1 MIKISFRCQTGF
13 TPKTLLLVLLFC
25 LAGIS
30 RIDAQPATNPIAAS
44 ALYSYREEHNPDGIG
59 KFYQGREIAQVMGH
73 QAADWLER
81 PERLAE
87 ERTDLLLQALQL
99 RPGDIVADIGAGTG
113 YLSWRMAELVGN
125 QGRVYANDIQP
136 EMLDLLARNMAEHHT
151 TNFQAVLGTITD
163 TQLPTN
169 AIDVVIMVDVY
180 HEFDHPYE
188 MMQSI
193 VRALKPD
200 GRIVWVEY
208 RAEDPRVPIKPLHKM
223 SVTQVRKEAALA
235 PLQWVQTIET
245 LPRQHIIIFRK
256 ASKP

>member
-1 MIKISFRCQTGF
+1 MNAMSKIRFLNSYF
-13 TPKTLLLVLLFC
+13 LI
-25 LAGIS
+25 LAFS
-30 RIDAQPATNPIAAS
+30 ANAAPS
-44 ALYSYREEHNPDGIG
+44 SPYTYREDHDPDGIG

-73 QAADWLER
+73 QAADWLDR

-87 ERTDLLLQALQL
+87 ERPDLLLTAMQL
-99 RPGDIVADIGAGTG
+99 HPGDVVADIGAGTG

-136 EMLDLLARNMAEHHT
+136 EMLDLLARNMAAHHA

-163 TQLPTN
+163 AQLPASTLDL
-169 AIDVVIMVDVY
+169 AIMVDVY

-193 VRALKPD
+193 VRALKPG
-200 GRIVWVEY
+200 GRIMWVEY
-208 RAEDPRVPIKPLHKM
+208 RGEDPNVPIKPLHKM
-223 SVTQVRKEAALA
+223 AVTQVRKEAAVL

-245 LPRQHIIIFRK
+245 LPRQHIIIFKRI
-256 ASKP
+256 AQTTVPLKP